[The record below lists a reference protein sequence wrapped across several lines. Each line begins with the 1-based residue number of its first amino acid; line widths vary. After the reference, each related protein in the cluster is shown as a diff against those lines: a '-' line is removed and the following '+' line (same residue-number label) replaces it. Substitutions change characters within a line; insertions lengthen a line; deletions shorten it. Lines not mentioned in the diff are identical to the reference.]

1 LDARRRPAPSAPR
14 RSGRRRSRTVPRRS
28 CPAHRAQ
35 CRKRRHYARR
45 TKAAA
50 DRSGRYDRG
59 RPWPWRIH
67 CRSPGRSA
75 RTRRRAAHAGAR
87 TAPACGSRRAATGCR
102 ECGRRRSRSCGR
114 SHKASCLAPPVSCAS
129 PPACRKRGTGAFWIE
144 QVRRNPMPRI
154 KHIALTTKEPAK
166 VAAFYKDAFGMEE
179 IRRAPNGAVFL
190 TDGYINLAILNWKTE
205 KSADVGANGPN
216 YSGIHHFG
224 FEVEDLDE
232 AAAKLECADGQRLEE
247 KEGLGMEMAAGG
259 HRNFEMK
266 WAGPDGVVI
275 DISHTGW
282 ETKTR

>member
-1 LDARRRPAPSAPR
+1 MNLAIDDQHPAYPFEP
-14 RSGRRRSRTVPRRS
+14 
-28 CPAHRAQ
+28 
-35 CRKRRHYARR
+35 KI
-45 TKAAA
+45 
-50 DRSGRYDRG
+50 
-59 RPWPWRIH
+59 W
-67 CRSPGRSA
+67 
-75 RTRRRAAHAGAR
+75 
-87 TAPACGSRRAATGCR
+87 
-102 ECGRRRSRSCGR
+102 
-114 SHKASCLAPPVSCAS
+114 APPTGSAGPRPCS
-129 PPACRKRGTGAFWIE
+129 KPGTGAFWLRGSKE
-144 QVRRNPMPRI
+144 ETMPRI
-154 KHIALTTKEPAK
+154 KHIALTTKEPAR
-166 VAAFYKDAFGMEE
+166 VAAFYRDAFGMQE

-232 AAAKLECADGQRLEE
+232 AAAKLEHAEGQRLEE
-247 KEGLGMEMAAGG
+247 KEGLDMEMAAGG